1 LIHERHFTLEQA
13 NALLP
18 RLREAIAALRD
29 ARDRLVDED
38 AHETLAEAA
47 PANGGGAPGRSVGE
61 AFLEVRAVLAELQ
74 ELGIALRD
82 LERGLLDFPAIR
94 DGREVYLC
102 WQLGE
107 EDVGWWHEI
116 EAGFPGRQPLP

>member
-1 LIHERHFTLEQA
+1 LIHERHFSLEQA

-18 RLREAIAALRD
+18 RLQEVITALRD
-29 ARDRLVDED
+29 ARDRLVDEN

-47 PANGGGAPGRSVGE
+47 PANGGGAPGRAVGE

-74 ELGIALRD
+74 ELGIVLRD

-102 WQLGE
+102 WQRGE
-107 EDVGWWHEI
+107 EEVGWWHEI